1 MHLVGSPLFDVL
13 GGKRTR
19 EESLRGRTSKLFVA
33 CHPIGF
39 CSGSEIHEWNN

>member
-39 CSGSEIHEWNN
+39 YRGSEIHE